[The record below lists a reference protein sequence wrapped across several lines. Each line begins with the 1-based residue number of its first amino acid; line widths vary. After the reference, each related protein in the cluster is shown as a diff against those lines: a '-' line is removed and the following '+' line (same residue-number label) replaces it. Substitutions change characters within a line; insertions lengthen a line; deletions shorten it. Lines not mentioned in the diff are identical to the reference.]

1 MLYFIILFTFAGG
14 RKNLGK
20 GLCWKLTC
28 LPKSF
33 CYSEIK
39 TIYYFSDV
47 FHVRVLIIVL
57 VAVTYFIFLVL
68 IQDLGSEKLEI
79 GNINE

>member
-1 MLYFIILFTFAGG
+1 M
-14 RKNLGK
+14 
-20 GLCWKLTC
+20 C

-47 FHVRVLIIVL
+47 FHVGVLIIVL
-57 VAVTYFIFLVL
+57 VAATYFIFLVL
-68 IQDLGSEKLEI
+68 IQDLGSDKLETV
-79 GNINE
+79 NINE